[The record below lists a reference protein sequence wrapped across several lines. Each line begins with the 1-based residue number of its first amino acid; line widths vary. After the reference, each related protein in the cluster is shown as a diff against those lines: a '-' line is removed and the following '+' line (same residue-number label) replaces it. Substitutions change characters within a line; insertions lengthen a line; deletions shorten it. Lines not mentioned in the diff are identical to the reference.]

1 MVTKRIVAELTISK
15 AKMSRLP
22 RLAPANQLLSVEQ
35 RQVRD
40 EEIKNS
46 IHAGL
51 PPRTRRGKFSHG
63 GPRKRRNV
71 DIRPDDIRTDDI
83 RPDNVLD
90 SPSKQQY
97 VHVAEASR
105 SESGDHP
112 VHDLLESVFR
122 KRQESSDLWP
132 RLIEQ
137 NLVRDC
143 IQSFRRWMV
152 GDGHATACCAV
163 CAQLVPPKERSQLMV
178 DGPKLEF
185 LMDNCRRSMGEEVKK
200 TGCAVV
206 NREVLDS
213 CGQNI
218 NGSFEVCKT
227 CVESLRRLQIPRLS
241 IANNLFCGC
250 CESQLSYL
258 AGLTQVEE
266 MVIARGRAFGSI
278 IKLRPY
284 GTNPGVCYRRVK
296 GHVVVVPLQPQSL
309 LNMLPCSTDDL
320 MDRIQARCSSSLH
333 AY

>member
-1 MVTKRIVAELTISK
+1 MVTKIIVAIRTISN
-15 AKMSRLP
+15 AKMSQLP
-22 RLAPANQLLSVEQ
+22 KLSPANQLLSVEQ
-35 RQVRD
+35 QQVRD

-51 PPRTRRGKFSHG
+51 PPRTRRGKFSNG
-63 GPRKRRNV
+63 GPRKRQHI
-71 DIRPDDIRTDDI
+71 DIRPDQAI
-83 RPDNVLD
+83 D

-97 VHVAEASR
+97 VHVAEVSR

-112 VHDLLESVFR
+112 IHNLLESVFR
-122 KRQESSDLWP
+122 KRQQSGDLWP
-132 RLIEQ
+132 RIIEP
-137 NLVRDC
+137 NVVRDC
-143 IQSFRRWMV
+143 IQSFRRWMI
-152 GDGHATACCAV
+152 GDSHATACCAV
-163 CAQLVPPKERSQLMV
+163 CAQLVPPEERSQLMM
-178 DGPKLEF
+178 DGPELEF
-185 LMDNCRRSMGEEVKK
+185 LMDDCRRNMREEVKQ
-200 TGCAVV
+200 TRCEVV

-218 NGSFEVCKT
+218 DGSFEVCKT

-250 CESQLSYL
+250 CQSQPSYL

-296 GHVVVVPLQPQSL
+296 GHVVVVPLHPQSL
-309 LNMLPCSTDDL
+309 LNVLPCSTDDL
-320 MDRIQARCSSSLH
+320 MDRIQARCSSSLPD
-333 AY
+333 YYLC